1 MSHIESPKYN
11 ITRYRSDN
19 DDNAKKA
26 SYELS
31 ENQVDPWYN
40 FENEK
45 EVANSEPTVKGI
57 KPNKPIPIKQ
67 KNKL

>member
-1 MSHIESPKYN
+1 M
-11 ITRYRSDN
+11 
-19 DDNAKKA
+19 
-26 SYELS
+26 
-31 ENQVDPWYN
+31 YN

-67 KNKL
+67 KMGL